1 MDNVSQ
7 AQKDIMAI
15 KIVVQNMIA
24 LMNAEKQHV
33 LKDITENMTNEMIAT
48 SGDLA
53 HHLEDIKKSAMEM
66 IDIAT
71 LKPE

>member
-24 LMNAEKQHV
+24 LMNAEKQ
-33 LKDITENMTNEMIAT
+33 
-48 SGDLA
+48 
-53 HHLEDIKKSAMEM
+53 
-66 IDIAT
+66 
-71 LKPE
+71 